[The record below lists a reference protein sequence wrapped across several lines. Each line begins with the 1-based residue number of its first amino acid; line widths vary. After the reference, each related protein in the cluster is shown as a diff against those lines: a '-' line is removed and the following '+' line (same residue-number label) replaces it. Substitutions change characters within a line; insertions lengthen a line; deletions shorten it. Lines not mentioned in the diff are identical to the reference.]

1 MGVLKSQIPLSF
13 PLTPAMAREDF
24 LVSDSN
30 RDALALIDRWP
41 EWNAPFLYIYGPEG
55 SGKTHLAAIWSAH
68 VGQNATVIEHLE
80 NLVGV
85 RPQEETLFHLYNRVR
100 QMPGAV
106 LMTGARPLALMR
118 FAIPDLASRLKSCP
132 QVAIGLPDEQLLRAL
147 LVKLFADRQMRIDI
161 GVIEYCIARM
171 ERSFS
176 AARDLVAQLDQRS
189 LVEKRPVTVAMARA
203 VLNPE
208 QDELFSA

>member
-1 MGVLKSQIPLSF
+1 P
-13 PLTPAMAREDF
+13 PD
-24 LVSDSN
+24 
-30 RDALALIDRWP
+30 DALL
-41 EWNAPFLYIYGPEG
+41 
-55 SGKTHLAAIWSAH
+55 
-68 VGQNATVIEHLE
+68 
-80 NLVGV
+80 
-85 RPQEETLFHLYNRVR
+85 
-100 QMPGAV
+100 GAV
-106 LMTGARPLALMR
+106 
-118 FAIPDLASRLKSCP
+118 
-132 QVAIGLPDEQLLRAL
+132 